1 LSKLKI
7 NSLRRFLWNAA
18 GGLSLVLG
26 AIGIL
31 LPLLP
36 TTPFILL
43 ASACFLRGSPGFHQ
57 WLLRN
62 KYLGPVLIEWQLHRS
77 ISATVRIKG
86 LILILASF
94 AFSIYMVPHM
104 WLKLALLCFLVALVS
119 FFLRIPV
126 KESVAD
132 RGENL

>member
-1 LSKLKI
+1 
-7 NSLRRFLWNAA
+7 LWNAA
-18 GGLSLVLG
+18 GAFSLVLG

-36 TTPFILL
+36 TTPFVLL
-43 ASACFLRGSPGFHQ
+43 ASACFLRGSPRFHQ

-62 KYLGPVLIEWQLHRS
+62 KHLGSILIEWQLHRS
-77 ISATVRIKG
+77 ISAKVRIKG
-86 LILILASF
+86 LMFILASF
-94 AFSIYMVPHM
+94 AFSIYMVPNI
-104 WLKLALLCFLVALVS
+104 WLKLMLLCFLAALVS